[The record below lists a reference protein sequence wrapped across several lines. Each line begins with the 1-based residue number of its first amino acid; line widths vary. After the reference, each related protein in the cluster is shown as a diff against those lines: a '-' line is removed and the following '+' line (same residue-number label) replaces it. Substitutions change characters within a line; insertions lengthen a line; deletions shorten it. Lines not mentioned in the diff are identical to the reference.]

1 LTLFVTDPISVY
13 QNARGTQLT
22 ITFRDLLVEHPFG
35 AGLARWGM
43 AASYFG
49 VFTLDAPAL
58 WAEIQFTAWMI
69 DGGILL
75 IALYCGALVVT
86 ALGPILRRTMLDAV
100 VRASDGLLRAA
111 SSYLALKGTRGAD
124 SCPECGS
131 HDTLRI
137 GSPALDALSDL
148 GLRELDVCRQCGFT
162 RGRVEHPDAIRV
174 DDARGVRPRAVEPE
188 LESSAEPDA
197 EHPG

>member
-1 LTLFVTDPISVY
+1 ML
-13 QNARGTQLT
+13 G
-22 ITFRDLLVEHPFG
+22 
-35 AGLARWGM
+35 
-43 AASYFG
+43 
-49 VFTLDAPAL
+49 
-58 WAEIQFTAWMI
+58 
-69 DGGILL
+69 
-75 IALYCGALVVT
+75 GALVVT
-86 ALGPILRRTMLDAV
+86 ALAPMLRRTMLDAV

-111 SSYLALKGTRGAD
+111 SAYLALKGTRGAD

-137 GSPALDALSDL
+137 GSPALDTLSDL

-174 DDARGVRPRAVEPE
+174 DDARGVRTRAVEPE